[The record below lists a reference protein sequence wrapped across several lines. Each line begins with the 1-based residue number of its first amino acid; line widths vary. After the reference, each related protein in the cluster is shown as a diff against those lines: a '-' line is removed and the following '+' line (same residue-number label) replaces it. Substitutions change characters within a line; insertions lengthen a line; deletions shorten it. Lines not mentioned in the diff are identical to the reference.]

1 LETREVIIFP
11 NRPKFKP
18 LTKEL
23 KLIKRLPKGEKV
35 FMRTSPT
42 CNYVPSDLLPSI
54 WPVNFWLIDATTPVL
69 SSLLTT
75 NVNISKPSIVKI
87 IQELEAYVETID
99 ENLPTAAALVI
110 MDPYKVEAFMRFT
123 ASVSYDGLSSKANTY
138 IDTTASLNFV
148 SKDFV
153 VANGFYKDCKTV
165 PKLSI
170 RGASE
175 QRISTPK
182 LFCPT
187 VFTIDGHDFADLQ
200 V

>member
-1 LETREVIIFP
+1 LETRAVIVLP
-11 NRPKFKP
+11 YRPKFKT

-23 KLIKRLPKGEKV
+23 KLIKRIPKEEKV

-42 CNYVPSDLLPSI
+42 CTYVLSDILLSI

-69 SSLLTT
+69 SPLLTT
-75 NVNISKPSIVKI
+75 IVNNLKPSIVETESKI
-87 IQELEAYVETID
+87 EANIETAN
-99 ENLPTAAALVI
+99 ESLPTAAPLVI
-110 MDPYKVEAFMRFT
+110 MNPYEAEALMRFT
-123 ASVSYDGLSSKANTY
+123 ASVSYDGLSSKANTL

-153 VANGFYKDCKTV
+153 VTNGFYEDCKTV

-170 RGASE
+170 RVASE
-175 QRISTPK
+175 RCISTTK

-187 VFTIDGHDFADLQ
+187 VFTIDGHDFTDL
-200 V
+200 